1 MSFKQQMA
9 GLASGLKNLTTKRKP
24 EDLIDHQNPYITAR
38 RTWNDHVGSVI
49 SAKQTWQF
57 LGIFCLLLMLVSLG
71 GVIHIGSQSKFV
83 PYVVQ
88 VDKQGQT
95 VAMGPVSATTT
106 ADPRVIHAAVANFI
120 NDARIVT
127 PDAALQR
134 KAVFR
139 VYSFLAPQDP
149 ATVKMNEFMNG
160 KADST
165 PFKRAE
171 TEMVSIEIKTALQ
184 QTKDTW
190 QVEWVETVRDRQ
202 GEINAPPFAMRALV
216 TVYIAQTT
224 PSTTDQQLR
233 DNPLGIF
240 VRDFSWSKVQ

>member
-9 GLASGLKNLTTKRKP
+9 GLANGLKNLTTKRKP

-95 VAMGPVSATTT
+95 VAMGPVSPTTT
-106 ADPRVIHAAVANFI
+106 ADPRVVHAAVSNFI
-120 NDARIVT
+120 TDARMVT

-139 VYSFLAPQDP
+139 VYS
-149 ATVKMNEFMNG
+149 M
-160 KADST
+160 
-165 PFKRAE
+165 
-171 TEMVSIEIKTALQ
+171 
-184 QTKDTW
+184 
-190 QVEWVETVRDRQ
+190 
-202 GEINAPPFAMRALV
+202 
-216 TVYIAQTT
+216 
-224 PSTTDQQLR
+224 
-233 DNPLGIF
+233 
-240 VRDFSWSKVQ
+240 

>member
-9 GLASGLKNLTTKRKP
+9 GLASDLKNLTKKRKP
-24 EDLIDHQNPYITAR
+24 ENLIDYENPYITAR

-83 PYVVQ
+83 PYVIQ
-88 VDKQGQT
+88 VDKLGQT
-95 VAMGPVSATTT
+95 VAIGPVSPTTI
-106 ADPRVIHAAVANFI
+106 ADTRVVHAAVANFI
-120 NDARIVT
+120 TDARLVT
-127 PDAALQR
+127 PDASLQR
-134 KAVFR
+134 KAVFG
-139 VYSFLAPQDP
+139 VYALLSPQDP
-149 ATVKMNEFMNG
+149 AAVKMNEFMNG

-171 TEMVSIEIKTALQ
+171 TEMVSTEIKTVLP

-190 QVEWVETVRDRQ
+190 QVEWLETVRDRQ
-202 GEINAPPFAMRALV
+202 GEIKTPPFTMRALV

>member
-1 MSFKQQMA
+1 MSFKQQIN
-9 GLASGLKNLTTKRKP
+9 GLASGLKNLTAQRKP
-24 EDLIDHQNPYITAR
+24 EDLIDHENPYITAR

-57 LGIFCLLLMLVSLG
+57 LGIFCLLLMLISLG

-95 VAMGPVSATTT
+95 IAMGPVSATTT
-106 ADPRVIHAAVANFI
+106 ADPRVIHASVASFI
-120 NDARIVT
+120 TDARLVT
-127 PDAALQR
+127 PDAFLQR
-134 KAVFR
+134 KAIFR
-139 VYSFLAPQDP
+139 VYALLSPQDP
-149 ATVKMNEFMNG
+149 AAVKMNEFMNG
-160 KADST
+160 NAEST

-171 TEMVSIEIKTALQ
+171 TEMVSIEIKTVLQ

-190 QVEWVETVRDRQ
+190 QVEWLETLRDRQ
-202 GEINAPPFAMRALV
+202 GEIKTPPFTMRALV
-216 TVYIAQTT
+216 TVYVAQPTS
-224 PSTTDQQLR
+224 STTDQQLR

>member
-9 GLASGLKNLTTKRKP
+9 GLANGLKNLTTKRKP

-95 VAMGPVSATTT
+95 LAMGPVSPTTS
-106 ADPRVIHAAVANFI
+106 ADQRVVHAAVSNFI
-120 NDARIVT
+120 TDARMVT

-139 VYSFLAPQDP
+139 VYSLLAPQDP

-171 TEMVSIEIKTALQ
+171 TEMVSTEIKTALK
-184 QTKDTW
+184 QTNDTW
-190 QVEWVETVRDRQ
+190 QVEWIETVRDRQ
-202 GEINAPPFAMRALV
+202 GEIKTPPFTMRALV